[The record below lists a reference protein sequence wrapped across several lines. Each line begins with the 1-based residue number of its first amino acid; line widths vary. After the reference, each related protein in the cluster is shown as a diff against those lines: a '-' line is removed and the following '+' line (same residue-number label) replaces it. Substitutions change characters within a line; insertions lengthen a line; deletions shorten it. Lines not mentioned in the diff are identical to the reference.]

1 MAVATAAG
9 VTLAP
14 PESRPLDRR
23 SISLLVFAHMFN
35 DMNQSVVPALLP
47 FLIAQRHLS
56 YAAAGGIVL
65 TLTIASSVV
74 QPVFGYVTDKR
85 SIPWL
90 VPGGMLL
97 GMLGTVMLGLA
108 PTYEL
113 LLLASLVSGI
123 GVAAFHPEAARYAN
137 WVSGSQ
143 RSTGMGFF
151 GLGGNLG
158 FALGPILVTPAI
170 LLFGLHGTALVVI
183 PGAIYALYLGLVAM
197 RRFAS
202 FKPREKKFKS
212 RSERGDRWG
221 AFGVL
226 TLTLILRSTVFF
238 GIITFTPLFFIA
250 VLGATKAQANAALAM
265 TLVAAALGT
274 VTGGRLGDSFDRR
287 YVTMVSIACAA
298 IFATAIGLAAA
309 AHVPIAVI
317 CVLFVLLAFTLQWS
331 TSVTVVLG
339 QEYLPTR
346 IGTASGVTIGLAISI
361 GGFGAPLLGH
371 LADLHGL
378 IAVMYAIGAIA
389 LSSFIA
395 ALFLPPVHRKRPVV
409 AAPA

>member
-1 MAVATAAG
+1 MAVAAVAG
-9 VTLAP
+9 PTLAP

-23 SISLLVFAHMFN
+23 SISLLVFAHVFN

-56 YAAAGGIVL
+56 YAAAAGLVL
-65 TLTIASSVV
+65 TLTSANAVV
-74 QPVFGYVTDKR
+74 QPLFGYITDKR

-97 GMLGTVMLGLA
+97 GMLGTVLLGLA
-108 PTYEL
+108 PTYQL
-113 LLLASLVSGI
+113 LLLSSLVSGVGI
-123 GVAAFHPEAARYAN
+123 AAFHPEAARYAN

-151 GLGGNLG
+151 GLGGNIG

-183 PGAIYALYLGLVAM
+183 PGALYALYLGFIAM

-202 FKPREKKFKS
+202 FRPKEKKFAS

-226 TLTLILRSTVFF
+226 TATLILRSMVFF
-238 GIITFTPLFFIA
+238 GILTFTPLFFIA

-265 TLVAAALGT
+265 TLIAAAIGT
-274 VTGGRLGDSFDRR
+274 ITGGRLGDTFDRR
-287 YVTMVSIACAA
+287 YVTMISLA
-298 IFATAIGLAAA
+298 FATLLAPAIGVAAA
-309 AHVPIAVI
+309 AHASVAAI
-317 CVLFVLLAFTLQWS
+317 CVLFILLAFTLQWS
-331 TSVTVVLG
+331 GSVTIVLG

-346 IGTASGVTIGLAISI
+346 IGTASGVTLGLAISI
-361 GGFGAPLLGH
+361 GGFGAPVLGH

-378 IAVMYAIGAIA
+378 IPVMYAIGGVA
-389 LSSFIA
+389 LCALLAS
-395 ALFLPPVHRKRPVV
+395 LFLPPVGRTRMTGSRG
-409 AAPA
+409 